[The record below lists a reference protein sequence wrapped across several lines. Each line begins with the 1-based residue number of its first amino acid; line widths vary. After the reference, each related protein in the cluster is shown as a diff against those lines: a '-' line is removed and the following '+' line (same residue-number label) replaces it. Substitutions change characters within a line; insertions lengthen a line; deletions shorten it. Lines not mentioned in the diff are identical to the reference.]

1 MNAQRQTALTATPMT
16 MEERRAS
23 FAKLIAETAD
33 PKRKEAL
40 AQILEQIEKH
50 PEPSPALLADP
61 ASPLAARPRLPA
73 SPRR

>member
-1 MNAQRQTALTATPMT
+1 MT
-16 MEERRAS
+16 MEERRVS

-50 PEPSPALLADP
+50 PEPSPAERAWLEENGEWLEALAKR
-61 ASPLAARPRLPA
+61 ALESNRQRLQA
-73 SPRR
+73 ERA